1 MTKQATKIIP
11 RSASGLRD
19 ALFDAIERVRDGS
32 MNPEDAKE
40 IANLS
45 RVILDSVEV
54 QTEFEQLVQQ
64 SEIPKHLG
72 DMALVP
78 PLTQALENKN
88 GRKE

>member
-1 MTKQATKIIP
+1 MTKPTTKIIP

-19 ALFDAIERVRDGS
+19 ALFDAIERLRDGN
-32 MNPEDAKE
+32 MEAEDAKE

-54 QTEFEQLVQQ
+54 QAEFEKHVQQ
-64 SEIPKHLG
+64 NELPKHLG
-72 DMALVP
+72 DMAFVP